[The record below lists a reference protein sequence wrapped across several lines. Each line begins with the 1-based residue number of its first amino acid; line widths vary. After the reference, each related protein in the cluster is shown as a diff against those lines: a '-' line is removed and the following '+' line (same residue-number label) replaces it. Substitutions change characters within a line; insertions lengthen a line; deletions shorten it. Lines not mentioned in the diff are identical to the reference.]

1 MKCSIIPPYLLQR
14 LASLE
19 DPALAPVA
27 AAARASLQRD
37 APFRG
42 IRVGETPPPTTAD
55 RRSTLTTRT
64 LRDADRTIA
73 DAGGTETL
81 PGTVVRVEGDP
92 DGSDAAVNEAYAGL
106 GETHDLYRQV
116 FERASID
123 DNNLPLVATVHFGD
137 DYDNAFWDG
146 ERMVFGDGDG
156 IVFTR
161 MTASLSVIGHELA
174 HGVTQYSANLVYQGQ
189 SGALNESVS
198 DVFGCLVEQRSLGHS
213 ADDATWLIG
222 LGLFTDQVEGEAL
235 RSLRAPGTAYNDD
248 VLGKD
253 PQPAHMR
260 DYIETTDDNGGVHL
274 NSGIPNHAFYLVATA
289 LGGNAWEHAGLIW
302 YSALTNGTVPATA
315 DFATF
320 GAATEQAA
328 IDRYGADSAEHT
340 AVRDGWA
347 GVGVELAQRPS
358 A

>member
-27 AAARASLQRD
+27 AAAQASLQRD
-37 APFRG
+37 VPFRG
-42 IRVGETPPPTTAD
+42 IRAGEPAPPTSAE
-55 RRSTLTTRT
+55 RRSTLTTRV
-64 LRDADRTIA
+64 LRDAERTIYN
-73 DAGGTETL
+73 AGNTETL
-81 PGTVVRVEGDP
+81 PGAVIRVEGGAAVD
-92 DGSDAAVNEAYAGL
+92 DAAVNEAYDGL
-106 GETHDLYRQV
+106 GETHEFYRRV
-116 FERASID
+116 FSRASID
-123 DNNLPLVATVHFGD
+123 DSNLPLVATVHFGD

-174 HGVTQYSANLVYQGQ
+174 HGVTQYSANLVYENQ

-198 DVFGCLVEQRSLGHS
+198 DVFGVLVEQRRLGHT
-213 ADDATWLIG
+213 AEEATWLIG
-222 LGLFTDQVEGEAL
+222 LGLFTDEVEGDAL
-235 RSLRAPGTAYNDD
+235 RSMRAPGTAYNDD

-260 DYIETTDDNGGVHL
+260 DYVDTADDNGGVHL

-289 LGGNAWEHAGLIW
+289 LGGYAWERAGRIW
-302 YSALTNGTVPATA
+302 YSALTHGTLQPTA
-315 DFATF
+315 DFAAF
-320 GAATEQAA
+320 AAATAQAA
-328 IDRYGADSAEHT
+328 VAEFGDGSEEHI
-340 AVRDGWA
+340 AVRDGWG
-347 GVGVELAQRPS
+347 GVGIDLP
-358 A
+358 

>member
-1 MKCSIIPPYLLQR
+1 MNRSIIPPYLLQR

-42 IRVGETPPPTTAD
+42 IRVGEAAPPTTND

-64 LRDADRTIA
+64 LRDPDRTIA

-81 PGTVVRVEGDP
+81 PGTVVRREGDRAVTDP
-92 DGSDAAVNEAYAGL
+92 AVNEAYDGL
-106 GETHDLYRQV
+106 GETHDFFRTV
-116 FERASID
+116 FARASID
-123 DNNLPLVATVHFGD
+123 DNNLALAATVHFGD

-156 IVFTR
+156 IVFRR

-174 HGVTQYSANLVYQGQ
+174 HGVTQHSANLVYQDQ
-189 SGALNESVS
+189 AGALNESVS
-198 DVFGCLVEQRSLGHS
+198 DVFGALVEQRSLGHT
-213 ADDATWLIG
+213 ADEASWLIG
-222 LGLFTDQVEGEAL
+222 LGLFTDEVEGEAL
-235 RSLRAPGTAYNDD
+235 RSMKAPGTAYNDD

-260 DYIETTDDNGGVHL
+260 DYVETADDNGGVHL

-289 LGGNAWEHAGLIW
+289 LGGHAWDRAGTIW
-302 YSALTNGTVPATA
+302 YTALTNGSLTPTA
-315 DFATF
+315 DFAAF
-320 GAATEQAA
+320 ATATANAA
-328 IDRYGADSAEHT
+328 IDRYGEGSAEHT

-347 GVGVELAQRPS
+347 GVGVEVARS
-358 A
+358 TE